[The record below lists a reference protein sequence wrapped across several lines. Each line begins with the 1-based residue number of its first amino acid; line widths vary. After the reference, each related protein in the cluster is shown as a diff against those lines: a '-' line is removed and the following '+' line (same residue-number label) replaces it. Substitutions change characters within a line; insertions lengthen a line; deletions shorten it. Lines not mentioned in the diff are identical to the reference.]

1 MRIDAIATSTYVATL
16 AAPIVTLVSIRLV
29 RDGRQATHRTIQ
41 VALLAMCW
49 LSVLALEL
57 KIRLAGGSGSLVAT
71 AQPSLRAWARGLLLV
86 HVAVAVATY
95 VAWTWLAFASQRRF
109 RRALPGSFSRRH
121 RRTGRWIVA
130 GLWFTAASAT
140 GMYVLIFVA

>member
-1 MRIDAIATSTYVATL
+1 MRIDAIASLTYAATL

-29 RDGRQATHRTIQ
+29 RDGRHAAHRTIQ

-71 AQPSLRAWARGLLLV
+71 APPDLQTWARGLLLV
-86 HVAVAVATY
+86 HVAGAVATY
-95 VAWTWLAFASQRRF
+95 VAWTWLAFASLRRF
-109 RRALPGSFSRRH
+109 TRELPGSFSRRH
-121 RRTGRWIVA
+121 RRAGRLILA

-140 GMYVLIFVA
+140 GMYALIFVA